1 MVLQHDLAQKEI
13 QLAPVI
19 LIKSSSSRPNVW
31 LCIKKNLM
39 SDNTSVNSPPSIDG
53 IYFKLLI
60 HPLEMISS
68 KWYNSYWDTAN

>member
-31 LCIKKNLM
+31 LCIKKNLRKINV
-39 SDNTSVNSPPSIDG
+39 S
-53 IYFKLLI
+53 
-60 HPLEMISS
+60 
-68 KWYNSYWDTAN
+68 